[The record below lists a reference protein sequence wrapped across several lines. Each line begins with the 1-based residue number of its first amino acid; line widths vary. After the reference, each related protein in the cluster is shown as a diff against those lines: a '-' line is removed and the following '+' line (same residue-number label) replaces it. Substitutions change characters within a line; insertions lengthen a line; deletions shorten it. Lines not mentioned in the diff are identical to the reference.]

1 MKKSTKIEKIN
12 EIEKKFS
19 NSKDVY
25 KNTNSQSKSQTK
37 IPSYAWKVL
46 VILSCI
52 ATMVMYAETMLI
64 PAIPTLI
71 KDFHIS
77 YGLSSWLL
85 TAYLVSGA
93 VMTPIAGKLS
103 DIYGRKKMLLIIM
116 AIYAGGVITGG
127 FAINIYTLIITRVI
141 QGFGMAMFPIAFSM
155 VRDQF
160 PREKVSIA
168 QGVIT
173 SMFAT
178 GAVIGLSIGGIIIQ
192 NFGWRMTFFTLI
204 PISIALLL
212 IIRKF
217 IHISDDYSYD
227 INNNNNLN
235 KDNKLTKT
243 NKDQSIKQ
251 EKKSTTRIDIKG
263 SILLAITITS
273 FLLALTLLQ
282 STPSNNNSNINN
294 GFANFYSILE
304 NTLPFIILG
313 VISLILFI
321 YVEKRVESP
330 LMDFKIFLKPQILI
344 PSTIIMI
351 VGLSMF
357 MVFQTIPILVQ
368 TPIPIG
374 FGENAVDTGRV
385 QLPFAIVLLLFGP
398 TSGIII
404 SRLGSLKPIIFG
416 SALTTLGFVII
427 LLFHSSEFLISTG
440 LGILSAGLSLAAVG
454 AMNVVLLSS
463 PRESSGVTIGMSSML
478 RIVGSSIGPALAA
491 MYMQTNQSVINVQ
504 GVVESLPSS
513 FSFDLIF
520 LTAVILSIVS
530 IILSILLSKKLKA
543 SAVSLF

>member
-1 MKKSTKIEKIN
+1 MKKSIKKEKIN
-12 EIEKKFS
+12 EMEGSF
-19 NSKDVY
+19 SKDTY
-25 KNTNSQSKSQTK
+25 ENSRSPSKSQTK

-46 VILSCI
+46 AILSCI

-71 KDFHIS
+71 KNFHVS

-85 TAYLVSGA
+85 TSYLISGA

-116 AIYAGGVITGG
+116 AIYAGGVISGG
-127 FAINIYTLIITRVI
+127 FAINIYTLIITRAV
-141 QGFGMAMFPIAFSM
+141 QGVGMAMFPIAFSM
-155 VRDQF
+155 IRDQF

-168 QGVIT
+168 QGAIT
-173 SMFAT
+173 SMFAV
-178 GAVIGLSIGGIIIQ
+178 GSVIGLSIGGVIIQ
-192 NFGWRMTFFTLI
+192 NFGWRMTFFTII
-204 PISIALLL
+204 PISIVLLF

-227 INNNNNLN
+227 LAINKLN
-235 KDNKLTKT
+235 KDNILTKV
-243 NKDQSIKQ
+243 NKDSSKNEE
-251 EKKSTTRIDIKG
+251 EKSPGQIDIKG

-282 STPSNNNSNINN
+282 STSGDNSNINN
-294 GFANFYSILE
+294 GYSNFYLIFESV
-304 NTLPFIILG
+304 LPFIVLG
-313 VISLILFI
+313 IISLILFI
-321 YVEKRVESP
+321 YVENHTKYP
-330 LMDFKIFLKPQILI
+330 LMDFKIFLKPQILV

-351 VGLSMF
+351 VGFSMF

-368 TPIPIG
+368 TPKPIG

-404 SRLGSLKPIIFG
+404 SKLGSLKPVIFG
-416 SALTTLGFVII
+416 SSLTTFGFIII
-427 LLFHSSEFLISTG
+427 LLFHSSELLISIG

-454 AMNVVLLSS
+454 AMNVIILSS
-463 PRESSGVTIGMSSML
+463 PREYSGVTIGMSSML
-478 RIVGSSIGPALAA
+478 RILGSSVGPALAA
-491 MYMQTNQSVINVQ
+491 MYMQTNQTVINIK
-504 GVVESLPSS
+504 GIVELLPSS

-520 LTAVILSIVS
+520 LTAVILSIA
-530 IILSILLSKKLKA
+530 SILLSIILYKK
-543 SAVSLF
+543 

>member
-1 MKKSTKIEKIN
+1 MKKPSEKEKISKIENLSK
-12 EIEKKFS
+12 
-19 NSKDVY
+19 SKDTQR
-25 KNTNSQSKSQTK
+25 NTDSQIK

-46 VILSCI
+46 AILSCI

-85 TAYLVSGA
+85 TAYLISGA

-127 FAINIYTLIITRVI
+127 FALNIYTLIITRVI

-178 GAVIGLSIGGIIIQ
+178 GAVIGLSIGGIIVQ
-192 NFGWRMTFFTLI
+192 HFGWRMTFFTLI
-204 PISIALLL
+204 PISISLLL

-217 IHISDDYSYD
+217 IHINDDYSYD
-227 INNNNNLN
+227 ISNSNNNNLN
-235 KDNKLTKT
+235 KDSKLTKT
-243 NKDQSIKQ
+243 NKDSSLKKE
-251 EKKSTTRIDIKG
+251 EKKLVTRIDIKG

-273 FLLALTLLQ
+273 FLLTLTLLQ
-282 STPSNNNSNINN
+282 TPSSNSNSNINN
-294 GFANFYSILE
+294 GIAHFYPILE
-304 NTLPFIILG
+304 NTLPFLIVGI
-313 VISLILFI
+313 ISLILFI
-321 YVEKRVESP
+321 YVEKRTESP
-330 LMDFKIFLKPQILI
+330 LMDFNIFLKPQILI

-368 TPIPIG
+368 TPIPVG
-374 FGENAVDTGRV
+374 FGENAIDTGRV

-404 SRLGSLKPIIFG
+404 SKLGSLKPIIFG
-416 SALTTLGFVII
+416 SALTTIGFVII

-491 MYMQTNQSVINVQ
+491 MYMQTNQSVINVK

-520 LTAVILSIVS
+520 LTAVVLSIVS
-530 IILSILLSKKLKA
+530 ISLSLLLAKKMKA
-543 SAVSLF
+543 SSISLF

>member
-1 MKKSTKIEKIN
+1 MRKFNKEKN
-12 EIEKKFS
+12 KEIGRYIQDDKTS
-19 NSKDVY
+19 I
-25 KNTNSQSKSQTK
+25 SQSNKPVK

-85 TAYLVSGA
+85 TAYLISGA

-168 QGVIT
+168 QGIIT

-178 GAVIGLSIGGIIIQ
+178 GAVLGLSIGGIIIQ

-204 PISIALLL
+204 PISLALLL
-212 IIRKF
+212 IIRKY

-227 INNNNNLN
+227 IDSNN
-235 KDNKLTKT
+235 DNIISKT
-243 NKDQSIKQ
+243 NKDQSIKK
-251 EKKSTTRIDIKG
+251 EKKITTRIDIKG

-282 STPSNNNSNINN
+282 STPINSNSNIYN
-294 GFANFYSILE
+294 GFTNFY
-304 NTLPFIILG
+304 
-313 VISLILFI
+313 
-321 YVEKRVESP
+321 
-330 LMDFKIFLKPQILI
+330 
-344 PSTIIMI
+344 
-351 VGLSMF
+351 
-357 MVFQTIPILVQ
+357 
-368 TPIPIG
+368 
-374 FGENAVDTGRV
+374 
-385 QLPFAIVLLLFGP
+385 
-398 TSGIII
+398 
-404 SRLGSLKPIIFG
+404 
-416 SALTTLGFVII
+416 
-427 LLFHSSEFLISTG
+427 
-440 LGILSAGLSLAAVG
+440 
-454 AMNVVLLSS
+454 
-463 PRESSGVTIGMSSML
+463 
-478 RIVGSSIGPALAA
+478 
-491 MYMQTNQSVINVQ
+491 
-504 GVVESLPSS
+504 
-513 FSFDLIF
+513 LIF
-520 LTAVILSIVS
+520 ENVLP
-530 IILSILLSKKLKA
+530 
-543 SAVSLF
+543 